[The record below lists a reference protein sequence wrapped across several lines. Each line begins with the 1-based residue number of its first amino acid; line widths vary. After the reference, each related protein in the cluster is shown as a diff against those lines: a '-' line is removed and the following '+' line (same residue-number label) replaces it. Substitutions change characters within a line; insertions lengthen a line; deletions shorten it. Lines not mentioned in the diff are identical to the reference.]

1 MMVGEV
7 SELLADEGDKA
18 SVLHYLDAAILNVN
32 AWSGAEMRQCLN
44 AARTAALQ
52 IELDGRSMYVCCCC
66 CGARGHSVA
75 PRVMSCVEGGCC
87 GGVTCWSTVPD
98 AKHSQTTAPKPHTHR
113 LLCYFRV

>member
-1 MMVGEV
+1 MVGEV

-32 AWSGAEMRQCLN
+32 AWSGAEMRECLN

-52 IELDGRSMYVCCCC
+52 IELDGRSMYVCVVVVGPGDIPWHPVSCRV
-66 CGARGHSVA
+66 CGEGAVA
-75 PRVMSCVEGGCC
+75 
-87 GGVTCWSTVPD
+87 
-98 AKHSQTTAPKPHTHR
+98 AHKHS